1 MSKTKV
7 VTFENLAEYDQ
18 LNKDFHSGNQNTLYA
33 LAKAHTADM
42 VADFMNGTKV
52 VAQATN
58 ATNAITSEDSSKLGG
73 QLPSYYAKATD
84 IPTGS
89 LANKS
94 LVSESDLDSALVEK
108 VNSASQGN
116 HSHSNKTVLD
126 GITSTK
132 VSNWDSAESNAK
144 SYTDEK
150 IALLMENPTEAV
162 DSIIEL
168 RDAMNDNEG
177 VIESL
182 TELAGSK
189 VPTSRTVNGK
199 ALTGDISI
207 GIADIPNLQTTLS
220 NASSAITANT
230 SSISGHTTR
239 IGSLEEKVGDG
250 FEVVTS
256 ADIQSLFP

>member
-18 LNKDFHSGNQNTLYA
+18 LNKDFHSKNQNTLYA
-33 LAKAHTADM
+33 LARGHTADM
-42 VADFMNGTKV
+42 IADIMDGTKV
-52 VAQATN
+52 AGKATS
-58 ATNAITSEDSSKLGG
+58 ATTSEDASKLGG

-89 LANKS
+89 LAKKS
-94 LVSESDLDSALVEK
+94 IISESDLDSALAEK
-108 VNSASQGN
+108 VNSSSQGN

-132 VSNWDSAESNAK
+132 VSKWDSAETNAK
-144 SYTDEK
+144 AYTDEK

-168 RDAMNDNEG
+168 RDAMNENDD

-182 TELAGSK
+182 TEIAGSK

-207 GIADIPNLQTTLS
+207 GIADIPSLQTTLS
-220 NASSAITANT
+220 NASSAISANT

-239 IGSLEEKVGDG
+239 IESLEGKVGEG
-250 FEVVTS
+250 FELVTS
-256 ADIQSLFP
+256 ADIQGLFP

>member
-42 VADFMNGTKV
+42 IADVMDGTKV
-52 VAQATN
+52 VAKATN
-58 ATNAITSEDSSKLGG
+58 ATTSEDASKLGG
-73 QLPSYYAKATD
+73 ELPSYYAKATD

-89 LANKS
+89 LAKKS
-94 LVSESDLDSALVEK
+94 SISESDLDSALAEK

-150 IALLMENPTEAV
+150 IALLMENPTEVV

-168 RDAMNDNEG
+168 RDA
-177 VIESL
+177 IEAL
-182 TELAGSK
+182 REVAGSK

-207 GIADIPNLQTTLS
+207 GISDIPNLQTTLN
-220 NASSAITANT
+220 NASDAINTNTA
-230 SSISGHTTR
+230 SISGHTTR
-239 IGSLEEKVGDG
+239 IASLKEKVGDG
-250 FEVVTS
+250 FEEVTS
-256 ADIQSLFP
+256 AEIQSLFP